1 MLNFRGAIEVVFKS
15 FDISRDTKM
24 LEKLQSEGE
33 AFVMV
38 IKRHWMYG
46 VLGSWRVLAV
56 VIVACVNVYL
66 LFINTNN
73 SLISQAIAVIL
84 WINVCYWVAII
95 IHYFRQ
101 FYRVQGS
108 EPYIE
113 DIYTAIEKSKASDTI
128 FTRFFNH
135 TIFLFLGLLGIVA
148 FSTFNALSSLVI
160 DQVVNAGFDAINI
173 TLFLVQLGLF
183 SSYLW
188 VLVNQEMDFK
198 IVKPGQILF
207 YNQSGLWGD
216 SQKMNANKIKTMNTN
231 VSGILAS
238 FFHYGNIVVFTE
250 WDQNEHGAMT
260 MDFIGKPDD
269 SVREIEKVLN
279 NDKNKMIEDVNKF
292 LKQFHG
298 KIGISDVSTPQK
310 RQELKRYLYA
320 NEGVLQEIFTA
331 GDEDTKRKVK
341 ELYIVAQDVWE

>member
-1 MLNFRGAIEVVFKS
+1 MLNFRVIIEWFFKS

-24 LEKLQSEGE
+24 LEKLQTEGE
-33 AFVMV
+33 TFVMV

-66 LFINTNN
+66 LAFGVNNT
-73 SLISQAIAVIL
+73 LISQIIAVTL
-84 WINVCYWVAII
+84 GVNVCYWVAII

-101 FYRVQGS
+101 FYRVQWS

-113 DIYTAIEKSKASDTI
+113 DIYTAIEKSKASDEI

-135 TIFLFLGLLGIVA
+135 TIFLFLMFLGIVG
-148 FSTFNALSSLVI
+148 FSTLNAISSILI
-160 DQVVNAGFDAINI
+160 DQVASFGIDVVNV

-238 FFHYGNIVVFTE
+238 FFHYGNIVIFTE
-250 WDQNEHGAMT
+250 WDHNEHGAMT
-260 MDFIGKPDD
+260 MDYIGKPDD

-292 LKQFHG
+292 LKQFQW
-298 KIGISDVSTPQK
+298 KIGVSDVSTPQK
-310 RQELKRYLYA
+310 RQELKRFLYA
-320 NEGVLQEIFTA
+320 NEPVLQEIFTA